1 MVEHQVSTS
10 EMTTQTLVVEK
21 PIRLD
26 QFLVRLEPNL
36 TRQLLQEIIQAGQVF
51 INDQQARKPGQ
62 KLGPGDRVKA
72 KLPEVKER
80 TTDGVIP
87 SRLPVPVLYEDE
99 KVLVVEKPS
108 GMPARPSPKHPEG
121 TLLQDIA
128 QRYPE
133 IQHIGG
139 VERGGMTH
147 RVDTEISGPVLIARD
162 KASYRELKRRVRR
175 ERFEWIY
182 SALVEGQLSG
192 EGTINQPVG
201 NVKRR
206 RNRLAVAREGRT
218 ARTHYRAQRH
228 FKYEGMDYTLMEI
241 QPETSR
247 RHQIR
252 VHLSWYGFPVVGD
265 HRYGSP
271 NPRWLIDRLFLHLS
285 VLAFPHPETGEI
297 VRIESPLPAEL
308 HDLLRYLSRPKL

>member
-1 MVEHQVSTS
+1 MVDHQAPTS
-10 EMTTQTLVVEK
+10 ETMTQILVVKE
-21 PIRLD
+21 PVRLD
-26 QFLVRLEPNL
+26 QFLVKFEPNL
-36 TRQLLQEIIQAGQVF
+36 TRQLLQEIVQAGQVL
-51 INDQQARKPGQ
+51 INDRQARKPGQ
-62 KLGPGDRVKA
+62 MLAPGDHVKA
-72 KLPEVKER
+72 KLPEVEER
-80 TTDGVIP
+80 AIGGIIS

-108 GMPARPSPKHPEG
+108 GMPARPSPKHTEG
-121 TLLQDIA
+121 TLLQDIV

-133 IQHIGG
+133 VQHIGG
-139 VERGGMTH
+139 VDRGGMTH
-147 RVDTEISGPVLIARD
+147 RVDTEISGPILIARD

-182 SALVEGQLSG
+182 SVLVEGQLSG
-192 EGTINQPVG
+192 TGVINQPVG

-228 FKYEGMDYTLMEI
+228 FKYEGIDYTLLEI

-252 VHLSWYGFPVVGD
+252 VHLSWYGVPVVGD
-265 HRYGSP
+265 RMYGPP

-297 VRIESPLPAEL
+297 VRIESALPAEL

>member
-1 MVEHQVSTS
+1 MVENQVSSSQDTPQVLIVENSTRLDQWLVHLEPNLNRQVVQEIVQAGRIKINDRVARKPGQLLKPGDRVEASLPEVDARTTGTS
-10 EMTTQTLVVEK
+10 IPTRLPVPIWYEDEQILVVEK
-21 PIRLD
+21 P
-26 QFLVRLEPNL
+26 
-36 TRQLLQEIIQAGQVF
+36 A
-51 INDQQARKPGQ
+51 
-62 KLGPGDRVKA
+62 
-72 KLPEVKER
+72 
-80 TTDGVIP
+80 
-87 SRLPVPVLYEDE
+87 
-99 KVLVVEKPS
+99 
-108 GMPARPSPKHPEG
+108 GMPARPSPKHTEG
-121 TLLQDIA
+121 ALLQDIA

-133 IQHIGG
+133 VRHIGG
-139 VERGGMTH
+139 VERGGMLH

-182 SALVEGQLSG
+182 SALVEGQLTG
-192 EGTINQPVG
+192 EGMIRQPVG

-228 FKYEGMDYTLMEI
+228 FKYEGMDYTLVEI

-252 VHLSWYGFPVVGD
+252 VHLSWYGFPLVGD
-265 HRYGSP
+265 HMYGPP
-271 NPRWLIDRLFLHLS
+271 NPRWLINRLFLHLS

-297 VRIESPLPAEL
+297 VRVESPLPAEL
-308 HDLLRYLSRPKL
+308 HDLLRYLSRPKP

>member
-1 MVEHQVSTS
+1 
-10 EMTTQTLVVEK
+10 
-21 PIRLD
+21 
-26 QFLVRLEPNL
+26 
-36 TRQLLQEIIQAGQVF
+36 
-51 INDQQARKPGQ
+51 
-62 KLGPGDRVKA
+62 
-72 KLPEVKER
+72 
-80 TTDGVIP
+80 
-87 SRLPVPVLYEDE
+87 VLYEDE

-108 GMPARPSPKHPEG
+108 GMPARPSPHHQEG

-139 VERGGMTH
+139 VERGGMLH

-182 SALVEGQLSG
+182 STLVEGQLSG
-192 EGTINQPVG
+192 TGMIRQPVG

-206 RNRLAVAREGRT
+206 RNRLAVTREGRT

-228 FKYEGMDYTLMEI
+228 FKYEGMDYTLVEV

-265 HRYGSP
+265 RMYGPP
-271 NPRWLIDRLFLHLS
+271 NSRWLIDRLFLHLS
-285 VLAFPHPETGEI
+285 VLAFPHPETGDI
-297 VRIESPLPAEL
+297 VRVESSLPAEL
-308 HDLLRYLSRPKL
+308 HDLLRYLSRPKP